1 MLITLIKFCC
11 FIINC
16 YQGPLAVVQFLL
28 LYVAFNSLKKV
39 IIMINLLLF
48 ADLCT
53 AENNNVQ
60 IKTES
65 SLYPRPWRGTLVVYD
80 RQTKGNV
87 SNNINNNN
95 Y

>member
-1 MLITLIKFCC
+1 
-11 FIINC
+11 
-16 YQGPLAVVQFLL
+16 
-28 LYVAFNSLKKV
+28 
-39 IIMINLLLF
+39 MINLFLF